1 MLVLIAFFSSQQV
14 SARPSGH
21 WLGILKIKPVT
32 YRIYLKVTG
41 SSAQL
46 FILNP
51 KANEIPLDT
60 LFFRNDSLYFN
71 RSDFYSTFEGK
82 YTPASNTIMG
92 SWTDDGHKKHPVAFQ
107 PVNPDTLSGLR
118 PKVAKTYVLM
128 KPDERNDGLKVG
140 SPTDARINTSL
151 LDSLSYN
158 IMREQFPNIH
168 ALLIARNGFL
178 IYEDYFYGW
187 KADDLWL
194 IQSATKSFT
203 SALTGIALSKNEIK
217 NLGEPICNY
226 LAKYKDKACNEQNRS
241 ITIDQLLSMSTG
253 LDWNELEFDYHD
265 ERNTANQCGKAS
277 DPFECV
283 LSRTK
288 TNSSAPVFAYNSM
301 NHLMMNKILRKSTS
315 IRNEKELKQRLLNP
329 LKIEKVNA
337 GNEDFGVIG
346 DISITPRDMVKFGL
360 LYLNEGVCNGKQ
372 IIPSNW
378 VKESTTS
385 KIRINNDEGYGY
397 FWWTKQFN
405 SNGSKI
411 DAYYA
416 WGYGGQYIFVVP
428 SLKLVVVLTG
438 SNWIM
443 DEKKYAFE
451 MMEKFILQACH

>member
-1 MLVLIAFFSSQQV
+1 MLVLIAFFSIQLV
-14 SARPSGH
+14 SAKPPGH

-32 YRIYLKVTG
+32 YRIYLKLTG

-82 YTPASNTIMG
+82 YAPASNTIMG
-92 SWTDDGHKKHPVAFQ
+92 YWTDDGHKKHPVTFQ

-128 KPDERNDGLKVG
+128 KPEERNDGLKVG

-168 ALLIARNGFL
+168 SLLIARNGLL

-226 LAKYKDKACNEQNRS
+226 LDR
-241 ITIDQLLSMSTG
+241 
-253 LDWNELEFDYHD
+253 
-265 ERNTANQCGKAS
+265 
-277 DPFECV
+277 V
-283 LSRTK
+283 
-288 TNSSAPVFAYNSM
+288 
-301 NHLMMNKILRKSTS
+301 
-315 IRNEKELKQRLLNP
+315 
-329 LKIEKVNA
+329 
-337 GNEDFGVIG
+337 
-346 DISITPRDMVKFGL
+346 
-360 LYLNEGVCNGKQ
+360 
-372 IIPSNW
+372 
-378 VKESTTS
+378 
-385 KIRINNDEGYGY
+385 
-397 FWWTKQFN
+397 
-405 SNGSKI
+405 
-411 DAYYA
+411 
-416 WGYGGQYIFVVP
+416 
-428 SLKLVVVLTG
+428 
-438 SNWIM
+438 
-443 DEKKYAFE
+443 
-451 MMEKFILQACH
+451 